1 MLILLSL
8 VLKRKMICTL
18 NCGMPVRAPIS
29 TFRALGRTCST
40 SLKVTWNRFNS
51 HESRP
56 LFSSDFSTFPFPFF
70 FFSLYQLPRFL
81 YMFCFSNWTFYE
93 SKFCIFLSHLSCNEL
108 DFLGEILSAL
118 SRSRHGF
125 VSLGLKSSKG
135 LLQWMNAHIPCS
147 NQFASKWR
155 LGLRCYHIA
164 TLWLRLFENILG
176 YVVSC
181 IGRGIHL
188 PRWSD
193 GNADL
198 RFTF

>member
-1 MLILLSL
+1 M
-8 VLKRKMICTL
+8 RKMICTL

-56 LFSSDFSTFPFPFF
+56 IFSSDFSTFPFPIF

-108 DFLGEILSAL
+108 DFLGKLLSAL
-118 SRSRHGF
+118 SRS
-125 VSLGLKSSKG
+125 L
-135 LLQWMNAHIPCS
+135 
-147 NQFASKWR
+147 
-155 LGLRCYHIA
+155 A